1 MSRWES
7 YGSRAAARRAAARR
21 LHPDRGGD
29 PAEFV
34 AALESIDRAFPAE
47 SPVRATATV
56 VTVRRTAAGGWKVRI
71 HRVRDRARRTPR
83 VCRRRYV
90 TL

>member
-1 MSRWES
+1 MPQWERYAGRTS
-7 YGSRAAARRAAARR
+7 ARRAAARQ

-34 AALESIDRAFPAE
+34 AALASIDRAFPGE
-47 SPVRATATV
+47 SPARAATV
-56 VTVRRTAAGGWKVRI
+56 VTVRHTTAGTWKVRMR
-71 HRVRDRARRTPR
+71 RVRDRARRTPR